1 MKRASS
7 GSIASI
13 NFWATHDPPHYLVP
27 RNRHRDCV
35 VDRYRNIRVGGDA
48 MRYFPTRKEDDIR
61 DLGKLVAK
69 AVADALANI
78 NTGAGNIVV
87 IRKINVSINYAS

>member
-1 MKRASS
+1 
-7 GSIASI
+7 
-13 NFWATHDPPHYLVP
+13 
-27 RNRHRDCV
+27 
-35 VDRYRNIRVGGDA
+35 VGGDA

-78 NTGAGNIVV
+78 GKGVTL
-87 IRKINVSINYAS
+87 K